1 MGFACHS
8 LGKQC
13 FASPRRATKQH
24 SFRDFAPQ
32 VSVLFGVFEKV
43 HHFEDFVFGTVKA
56 GNVFKGDFDRT
67 VGVKHLRT
75 ALADVEDLATRPA
88 RTASAHAAH

>member
-8 LGKQC
+8 LGKQG

-43 HHFEDFVFGTVKA
+43 HHFEDFVFGSVEA
-56 GNVFKGDFDRT
+56 SDVFECGFHRV